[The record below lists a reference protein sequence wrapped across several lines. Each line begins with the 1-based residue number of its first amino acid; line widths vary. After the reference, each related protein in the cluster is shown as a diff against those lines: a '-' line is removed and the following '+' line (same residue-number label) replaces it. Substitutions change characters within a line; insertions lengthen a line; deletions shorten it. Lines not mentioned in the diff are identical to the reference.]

1 MLLFFAWSWACP
13 RPERLP
19 IPYYHVMNS
28 NTQGGIL
35 HCVVYFHLNVKVD
48 KDIHVT
54 RVVTQSAGELST
66 IP

>member
-1 MLLFFAWSWACP
+1 
-13 RPERLP
+13 
-19 IPYYHVMNS
+19 MNS